1 MQTRDKHTE
10 EDKRDIELENI
21 VGNLLIA
28 EYQVGKLRT
37 RLDDLVSSYRSYK
50 SSRGDN
56 KISIHVFKH
65 NNKWYK
71 ISLGTEKSV
80 AASAKENGQNRSTD
94 IPRDEI

>member
-10 EDKRDIELENI
+10 EGKRDIELENI
-21 VGNLLIA
+21 IANLLIA
-28 EYQVGKLRT
+28 EYQVDKLRT
-37 RLDDLVSSYRSYK
+37 RLDDLVSGYRSYRL
-50 SSRGDN
+50 STGDN
-56 KISIHVFKH
+56 KISTPVFKH

-71 ISLGTEKSV
+71 ISLGIEKSD